1 MGDLASAGRAVRVRG
16 LSVAVLVILAVASC
30 LLDEKA
36 QARQGI
42 RVYGRS
48 LVSEEEET
56 R

>member
-1 MGDLASAGRAVRVRG
+1 MTQLGVSDRASAVAEAIRRG
-16 LSVAVLVILAVASC
+16 LVQQRTRWA
-30 LLDEKA
+30 KA
-36 QARQGI
+36 QARQGM